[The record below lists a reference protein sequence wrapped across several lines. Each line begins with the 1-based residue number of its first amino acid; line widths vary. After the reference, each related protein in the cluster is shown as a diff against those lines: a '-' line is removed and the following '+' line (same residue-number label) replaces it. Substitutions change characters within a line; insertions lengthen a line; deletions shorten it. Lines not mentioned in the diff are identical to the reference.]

1 MCHVQ
6 TRLNTELRMNT
17 CAKCPSRVRA
27 VLQVIGVIVIFLL
40 VLLAVFWGDKKK
52 ADHNRT
58 WTDVILSRFKIIV
71 SFYQV
76 IIAVFSA
83 LSRVHW
89 PAAVLQLARW

>member
-58 WTDVILSRFKIIV
+58 WADVILSRFKIIV

-83 LSRVHW
+83 LFVSTG
-89 PAAVLQLARW
+89 PPLFYN